1 MTVIFNCYIC
11 IVLRSRPFKFLGFA
25 RIFVHTKQMSD
36 YLLFCISRVIFS
48 RNFGDKIYLF
58 RKKHNPA
65 YKSYRLV
72 SCIIENIKCPFFFFF
87 LFFFFCKNDFL
98 LPLWNDDLTCRR
110 DYAFFWTNIFC
121 RQNFL
126 KKLHER
132 CKIINNLL
140 DIFNNARYQHLW
152 LI

>member
-65 YKSYRLV
+65 YKSNRRFIREGG
-72 SCIIENIKCPFFFFF
+72 SR
-87 LFFFFCKNDFL
+87 FCK
-98 LPLWNDDLTCRR
+98 
-110 DYAFFWTNIFC
+110 
-121 RQNFL
+121 
-126 KKLHER
+126 KKEKKKKKKEKKR
-132 CKIINNLL
+132 AL
-140 DIFNNARYQHLW
+140 DIFNNARYQHL
-152 LI
+152 